1 MEKRT
6 VLHILHDKKKDDWK
20 VIKEGSDR
28 PLSRSETKREAVDDA
43 RDRIKPDKL
52 MQIKVHK
59 KDGPIQ
65 TEWTYGKDPK
75 KYKG

>member
-1 MEKRT
+1 MAERK
-6 VLHILHDKKKDDWK
+6 VLHVTYDKGKDDWK

-28 PLSRSETKREAVDDA
+28 PLSRNETKKEAVEDA
-43 RDRIKPDKL
+43 RDRIKPDQL
-52 MQIKVHK
+52 AQIKVHK

-65 TEWTYGKDPK
+65 TEWTYGKDPR